1 VTNAKRTSLAG
12 TERGK
17 VADELSDEEQALL
30 AKHRKAKAASSRKV
44 KVKGRHED
52 SGAEYEFDLDG
63 DEAERVIAR
72 HRSLFEEQPEGDADD
87 GKKPARK
94 GPYFKGKSE

>member
-1 VTNAKRTSLAG
+1 MA
-12 TERGK
+12 E
-17 VADELSDEEQALL
+17 ELSDEEQALL

-44 KVKGRHED
+44 KVKGKHDE

-63 DEAERVIAR
+63 DDAERVIAR
-72 HRSLFEEQPEGDADD
+72 HKSLFEEQAEDDD
-87 GKKPARK
+87 GKKPPAKR